1 MFWWKSRPFCKYF
14 PAKKCPP
21 ALSLCTTLSVALV
34 IHFTLRVSDFILF
47 PYAGRHEA
55 PSPLPFNWSWLL
67 HCAILQS
74 WTTSRK
80 DPHHSTHTVARAT
93 QQRQVQCQLHAFEL
107 NQLLFQRQGEG
118 SEIHIDNMKREY
130 YVYYTDR
137 TKDTTTTWQILL
149 NCTETVKKTRR
160 CLLEQK
166 DEVRDVQCIGEGW
179 QRNKRKNRPYMKKG
193 AEIKVLNGCQV
204 ASSSALN
211 FLHGSRAHMWQRLIE
226 VHGRNIKHRT
236 HHLNTPPLQW
246 HSVCYLWPVLEWPRK
261 RNSCFRHVLAYMQ
274 IKLDESRSSG
284 LS

>member
-1 MFWWKSRPFCKYF
+1 MQADMRLPRPFPLIGPGSYTVLF
-14 PAKKCPP
+14 SRAEPP
-21 ALSLCTTLSVALV
+21 AGRTLTTA
-34 IHFTLRVSDFILF
+34 HTLWPEQPSRGKFSANSMHLNSTNSYFRGRVKGLR
-47 PYAGRHEA
+47 Y
-55 PSPLPFNWSWLL
+55 
-67 HCAILQS
+67 
-74 WTTSRK
+74 T
-80 DPHHSTHTVARAT
+80 
-93 QQRQVQCQLHAFEL
+93 
-107 NQLLFQRQGEG
+107 
-118 SEIHIDNMKREY
+118 DNMKREY

-246 HSVCYLWPVLEWPRK
+246 RSVCYLWTVLEWPRK

-284 LS
+284 LSWNRVRYYIL